1 METSATATTQGQ
13 SFTGVAIPFP
23 DLIESKTYDGAGVL
37 AAAGVKNGTY
47 SFNYADTGNVRVT
60 VKAYLSDNTDTA
72 SEPQDYD
79 EANAVRDPITAGPY
93 VISYE
98 LPGGYV
104 WADTGS
110 TKMEQGIWIYPK
122 FSDIYVDDTLADV
135 TMEGGTPDANSIA
148 ANLRYKFVL
157 PDDPANFSFDTSYAG
172 SAMIP
177 VAITIGG
184 SGVPMAASRFPVTV
198 LPRVITKKDA
208 PTVNLANDEAFGSSL
223 LPATVAV
230 TAKAHNRE

>member
-1 METSATATTQGQ
+1 MSGR
-13 SFTGVAIPFP
+13 IC
-23 DLIESKTYDGAGVL
+23 L
-37 AAAGVKNGTY
+37 
-47 SFNYADTGNVRVT
+47 
-60 VKAYLSDNTDTA
+60 
-72 SEPQDYD
+72 
-79 EANAVRDPITAGPY
+79 
-93 VISYE
+93 
-98 LPGGYV
+98 GGYV